1 MYPQFAI
8 YIVRVRLYSK
18 IMGYTKRKCDNC
30 GKEYMADNR
39 NLKRGWGLCCSKRC
53 AAKKRE
59 KSRPDYDPVYNSL
72 KRDGLLPRK
81 TDYVETYNNSG
92 WADDDE
98 TYNNSGWAEDDQ
110 WGDCDL
116 GIHD

>member
-1 MYPQFAI
+1 M
-8 YIVRVRLYSK
+8 S
-18 IMGYTKRKCDNC
+18 YTKRKCDNC

-39 NLKRGWGLCCSKRC
+39 NLKRGWGLCCSKKC

-59 KSRPDYDPVYNSL
+59 KSRPNYNPETVMYNNL
-72 KRDGLLPRK
+72 KRAGLLPRE
-81 TDYVETYNNSG
+81 TDYDETDYDETYNNSG
-92 WADDDE
+92 WAD
-98 TYNNSGWAEDDQ
+98 DDQ

>member
-1 MYPQFAI
+1 
-8 YIVRVRLYSK
+8 
-18 IMGYTKRKCDNC
+18 MGYTKRKCDIC

-39 NLKRGWGLCCSKRC
+39 NLKRGWGLCCSKKC

-59 KSRPDYDPVYNSL
+59 RSRPDYDSEKVRYNNL
-72 KRDGLLPRK
+72 KRAGLLPI
-81 TDYVETYNNSG
+81 DHVEMYNNSSD
-92 WADDDE
+92 AD
-98 TYNNSGWAEDDQ
+98 NDQ

>member
-39 NLKRGWGLCCSKRC
+39 NLKRGWGLCCSKKC

-59 KSRPDYDPVYNSL
+59 KSRPNYYPETDYD
-72 KRDGLLPRK
+72 
-81 TDYVETYNNSG
+81 ETYNNSG
-92 WADDDE
+92 WAD
-98 TYNNSGWAEDDQ
+98 DDQ